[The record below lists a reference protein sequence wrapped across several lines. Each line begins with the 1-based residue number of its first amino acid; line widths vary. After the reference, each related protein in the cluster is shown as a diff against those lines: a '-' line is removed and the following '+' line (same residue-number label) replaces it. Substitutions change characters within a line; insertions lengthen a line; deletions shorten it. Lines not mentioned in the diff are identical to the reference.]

1 MAINTFTFGGITSSD
16 YGIYVSGEGLFNAPK
31 RDAEVV
37 QIPGRDGD
45 YILDKGS
52 FENIEVTY
60 RVFNQE
66 KDLSDFRTKLANL
79 RSALCSKT
87 GYQRLTDTF
96 HPNEYRMAAFIDGI
110 EINPI
115 KYNTASEF
123 EIKFNCKPQRWLTS
137 GETATAVASGGKV
150 TNPTLFDAKPQL
162 QVYGYGNIDM
172 GGVQISVVGEYIGW
186 VQVFNG
192 DSLAKKRTITIE
204 IDSTYANS
212 SDDIVVNKA
221 TMFNATKASNSSY
234 IITTGTPT
242 FSGQY
247 TTVSSKNNG
256 DSWHSIDEISFNN
269 VPFVYG
275 TSNTVTDSISVPK
288 TLRVGGNSTTK
299 TYVVSLSLV
308 YDGDSTFTL
317 TETYTTTPSSP
328 LSTDSSNDSISIGE
342 IMLDS
347 TQSTLGNPMYVDL
360 DIGECYK
367 IENNS
372 AVSVNDSVSL
382 PAELPVLPPGDTTF
396 TYDNT
401 ITQFKVLPRWWK
413 V

>member
-1 MAINTFTFGGITSSD
+1 
-16 YGIYVSGEGLFNAPK
+16 
-31 RDAEVV
+31 
-37 QIPGRDGD
+37 
-45 YILDKGS
+45 
-52 FENIEVTY
+52 
-60 RVFNQE
+60 
-66 KDLSDFRTKLANL
+66 
-79 RSALCSKT
+79 
-87 GYQRLTDTF
+87 
-96 HPNEYRMAAFIDGI
+96 
-110 EINPI
+110 
-115 KYNTASEF
+115 
-123 EIKFNCKPQRWLTS
+123 
-137 GETATAVASGGKV
+137 
-150 TNPTLFDAKPQL
+150 
-162 QVYGYGNIDM
+162 M
-172 GGVQISVVGEYIGW
+172 GGAQISVVGEYIGW